1 MGDDAAA
8 VVVRNNGCKIFKTIN
23 RNKNNNNNTNK
34 IKIKRIHEYQQTNRY
49 TRIDI
54 NTLTAHEP
62 AASRHQP
69 FVI

>member
-23 RNKNNNNNTNK
+23 RNKNNNNTNK

-49 TRIDI
+49 TCIDI
-54 NTLTAHEP
+54 NALTAHEP

>member
-23 RNKNNNNNTNK
+23 RNKNNNNTNK

-54 NTLTAHEP
+54 NALTTHEP